1 MTYMGIRIEDLQVL
15 RMPLQQKQRLM
26 ETEKVDREL
35 LQINP
40 AEKRTNRQKALT
52 THVSLTSV

>member
-35 LQINP
+35 
-40 AEKRTNRQKALT
+40 
-52 THVSLTSV
+52 

>member
-1 MTYMGIRIEDLQVL
+1 MTYLGIRIEDLLAL

-26 ETEKVDREL
+26 ETEKVDCEL

-40 AEKRTNRQKALT
+40 AEKRKNRQKALT
-52 THVSLTSV
+52 IHVSLTYV

>member
-1 MTYMGIRIEDLQVL
+1 MGIRIEDLLVL

-52 THVSLTSV
+52 IHVSLTSV

>member
-1 MTYMGIRIEDLQVL
+1 MGIRIEDLQVL

-35 LQINP
+35 
-40 AEKRTNRQKALT
+40 
-52 THVSLTSV
+52 

>member
-1 MTYMGIRIEDLQVL
+1 MGIRIEDLLVL

>member
-1 MTYMGIRIEDLQVL
+1 MTYLGIRIEDLLAL

-52 THVSLTSV
+52 IHVSLTSV

>member
-1 MTYMGIRIEDLQVL
+1 MGIRIEDLLVL

-40 AEKRTNRQKALT
+40 AEKRKNRQKPLT
-52 THVSLTSV
+52 IHVR

>member
-1 MTYMGIRIEDLQVL
+1 MTYLGIRIEDLLAL

-40 AEKRTNRQKALT
+40 AEKRKNRQKPLT
-52 THVSLTSV
+52 IHVR

>member
-1 MTYMGIRIEDLQVL
+1 MTYLGIRIEDLLAL

-40 AEKRTNRQKALT
+40 AEKRKNRQKALT
-52 THVSLTSV
+52 IHVSLTSV